1 MNIDPQD
8 LTVLIVEDDPHVL
21 LGCQQALALEDI
33 PSVGVGSAEE
43 ALKRVGENFAGIVI
57 SDIRLPGIDGLELL
71 TRLKALDKSL
81 PVVLITGHGDISMA
95 VGAMRNGAYDFM
107 EKPFS
112 PERLVDVARRAL
124 EQRGLAREVWS
135 LRRQLAERDSLE
147 GRIIGRSPAMQNLR
161 ELIANVADT
170 SANVLIEGETGT
182 GKELVARC
190 LHDFSRRHAHQ
201 FVALNCG
208 GLPENL
214 FESEIFGHE
223 ANAFT
228 GAGKRRIGKIEHAHE
243 GTLFLDEVESMP
255 INLQIKLLRVLQ
267 ERTLERLGSNQ
278 SVAVDCRVIAATKS
292 DLDELSRAS
301 QFRSDLYY
309 RLNVVTLELPPLRE
323 RREDILQLFEH
334 FLQQSS
340 LRFDRTAPELDNQT
354 LSSLMSHDWPGNVRE
369 LRNVAERFAL
379 GLPAFKKRRRQ
390 HRPRPGLYRSGGS
403 LRTQPAQRRP
413 ATQRRQLDPSQPG
426 AGDGQDHPVRQSQ
439 KIWVESLM
447 DLFLKAALGAA
458 VVLILAAL
466 AKTRNYYIAGLVPL
480 FPTFALIAHYI
491 VGKGRSVEDLKT
503 TILFGMWSIIPY
515 FVYLATL
522 YVMVDR
528 MRLEASLAVAA
539 VAWLMAATILVSIWV
554 RVHT

>member
-1 MNIDPQD
+1 MNND

-33 PSVGVGSAEE
+33 RSEGVGSAEQ
-43 ALKRVGENFAGIVI
+43 ALALVGDNFPGIVI
-57 SDIRLPGIDGLELL
+57 SDIRLPGMDGLELL
-71 TRLKALDKSL
+71 KQLKGRDRTL

-95 VGAMRNGAYDFM
+95 VGAMRDGAYDFM

-124 EQRGLAREVWS
+124 EQRSLAREVWS

-147 GRIIGRSPAMQNLR
+147 GRIIGRSPAMQQLR

-190 LHDFSRRHAHQ
+190 LHDFSRRQPQQ

-228 GAGKRRIGKIEHAHE
+228 GAGKRRIGKIEHAHG

-255 INLQIKLLRVLQ
+255 LNLQIKLLRVLQ

-278 SVAVDCRVIAATKS
+278 SIDVDCRVIAATKS
-292 DLDELSRAS
+292 DLDQLSKAS

-323 RREDILQLFEH
+323 RREDILQLFEY

-340 LRFDRTAPELDNQT
+340 LRFDRAAPELDNQT

-379 GLPAFKKRRRQ
+379 GLPAFKK
-390 HRPRPGLYRSGGS
+390 PGSNAAQGLGFSEAVEAFERNLLNDALQRSGGN
-403 LRTQPAQRRP
+403 LTQA
-413 ATQRRQLDPSQPG
+413 SQ
-426 AGDGQDHPVRQSQ
+426 
-439 KIWVESLM
+439 E
-447 DLFLKAALGAA
+447 LGM
-458 VVLILAAL
+458 
-466 AKTRNYYIAGLVPL
+466 AKTTLFDKVKKYGL
-480 FPTFALIAHYI
+480 TH
-491 VGKGRSVEDLKT
+491 
-503 TILFGMWSIIPY
+503 
-515 FVYLATL
+515 
-522 YVMVDR
+522 
-528 MRLEASLAVAA
+528 
-539 VAWLMAATILVSIWV
+539 
-554 RVHT
+554 

>member
-1 MNIDPQD
+1 MNINHN

-33 PSVGVGSAEE
+33 ASEGVGSAEE
-43 ALKRVGENFAGIVI
+43 ALARVGSDFAGIVI
-57 SDIRLPGIDGLELL
+57 SDIRLPGINGLELL
-71 TRLKALDKSL
+71 ERLKAIDASL
-81 PVVLITGHGDISMA
+81 PVVLITGHGDITMA
-95 VGAMRNGAYDFM
+95 VNAMRDGAYDFM

-112 PERLVDVARRAL
+112 PERLVDVTRRAL
-124 EQRGLAREVWS
+124 EQRGLAREVWA

-147 GRIIGRSPAMQNLR
+147 GKIIGRSPAMHNLR

-190 LHDFSRRHAHQ
+190 LHDFSRRRDHQ

-208 GLPENL
+208 GLAESL

-228 GAGKRRIGKIEHAHE
+228 GAGKRRIGKIEHAHK

-255 INLQIKLLRVLQ
+255 IPLQIKLLRVLQ

-278 SVAVDCRVIAATKS
+278 AVEVDCRVIAATKF
-292 DLDELSRAS
+292 DLDVSSRAG

-334 FLQQSS
+334 FLQLSA
-340 LRFDRTAPELDNQT
+340 LRFDREPRAIDRQT

-369 LRNVAERFAL
+369 LRNVAERYAL
-379 GLPAFKKRRRQ
+379 GLPAFKNSSSRDAESPRLSFAEAVEAFERNMLSEALQ
-390 HRPRPGLYRSGGS
+390 HSGGN
-403 LRTQPAQRRP
+403 L
-413 ATQRRQLDPSQPG
+413 SQ
-426 AGDGQDHPVRQSQ
+426 ASQ
-439 KIWVESLM
+439 E
-447 DLFLKAALGAA
+447 LGM
-458 VVLILAAL
+458 
-466 AKTRNYYIAGLVPL
+466 AKTTLFDKVKKYGL
-480 FPTFALIAHYI
+480 
-491 VGKGRSVEDLKT
+491 
-503 TILFGMWSIIPY
+503 
-515 FVYLATL
+515 
-522 YVMVDR
+522 
-528 MRLEASLAVAA
+528 
-539 VAWLMAATILVSIWV
+539 
-554 RVHT
+554 

>member
-1 MNIDPQD
+1 MNHE

-33 PSVGVGSAEE
+33 RSEGVSTAEQALAMVGD
-43 ALKRVGENFAGIVI
+43 NFPGIVI

-71 TRLKALDKSL
+71 KRLKARDASL

-95 VGAMRNGAYDFM
+95 VGAMRDGAYDFM

-112 PERLVDVARRAL
+112 PERLVDAARRAL
-124 EQRGLAREVWS
+124 EQRSLAREVWS

-147 GRIIGRSPAMQNLR
+147 GRIIGRSQAMQQLR

-190 LHDFSRRHAHQ
+190 LHDFSRRQPRQ

-228 GAGKRRIGKIEHAHE
+228 GAGKRRVGKIEHADG

-255 INLQIKLLRVLQ
+255 LNLQIKLLRVLQ

-278 SVAVDCRVIAATKS
+278 SIDVDCRVIAATKS
-292 DLDELSRAS
+292 DLDQLSKVS

-340 LRFDRTAPELDNQT
+340 LRFDRAVPELDNQT

-369 LRNVAERFAL
+369 LRNVAERSAL
-379 GLPAFKKRRRQ
+379 GLPAFKKTGSITSQ
-390 HRPRPGLYRSGGS
+390 GLGFSEAVEAFERNLLSDALQRSGGNLTQAS
-403 LRTQPAQRRP
+403 L
-413 ATQRRQLDPSQPG
+413 
-426 AGDGQDHPVRQSQ
+426 
-439 KIWVESLM
+439 E
-447 DLFLKAALGAA
+447 LGM
-458 VVLILAAL
+458 
-466 AKTRNYYIAGLVPL
+466 AKTTLFDKVKKYGL
-480 FPTFALIAHYI
+480 AH
-491 VGKGRSVEDLKT
+491 
-503 TILFGMWSIIPY
+503 
-515 FVYLATL
+515 
-522 YVMVDR
+522 
-528 MRLEASLAVAA
+528 
-539 VAWLMAATILVSIWV
+539 
-554 RVHT
+554 

>member
-1 MNIDPQD
+1 MNND

-33 PSVGVGSAEE
+33 RSEGVSSAEQ
-43 ALKRVGENFAGIVI
+43 ALALVGDNFPGIVI
-57 SDIRLPGIDGLELL
+57 SDIRLPGMDGLELL
-71 TRLKALDKSL
+71 KHLKARDRTL

-95 VGAMRNGAYDFM
+95 VGAMRDGAYDFM

-124 EQRGLAREVWS
+124 EQRSLAREVWS

-147 GRIIGRSPAMQNLR
+147 GRIIGRSPAMQQLR

-190 LHDFSRRHAHQ
+190 LHDFSRRQPQQ

-228 GAGKRRIGKIEHAHE
+228 GAGKRRIGKIEHAHG

-255 INLQIKLLRVLQ
+255 LNLQIKLLRVLQ

-278 SVAVDCRVIAATKS
+278 SIDVDCRVIAATKS
-292 DLDELSRAS
+292 DLDQLSKAS

-323 RREDILQLFEH
+323 RREDILQLFEY

-340 LRFDRTAPELDNQT
+340 LRFDRAAPELDNQT
-354 LSSLMSHDWPGNVRE
+354 LSSLMSHDWPGNVRD

-379 GLPAFKKRRRQ
+379 GLPAFKK
-390 HRPRPGLYRSGGS
+390 PGSNAAQGLGFSEAVEAFERNLLNDALQRSGGN
-403 LRTQPAQRRP
+403 LTQA
-413 ATQRRQLDPSQPG
+413 SQ
-426 AGDGQDHPVRQSQ
+426 
-439 KIWVESLM
+439 E
-447 DLFLKAALGAA
+447 LGM
-458 VVLILAAL
+458 
-466 AKTRNYYIAGLVPL
+466 AKTTLFDKVKKYGL
-480 FPTFALIAHYI
+480 AH
-491 VGKGRSVEDLKT
+491 
-503 TILFGMWSIIPY
+503 
-515 FVYLATL
+515 
-522 YVMVDR
+522 
-528 MRLEASLAVAA
+528 
-539 VAWLMAATILVSIWV
+539 
-554 RVHT
+554 

>member
-1 MNIDPQD
+1 MNTE

-33 PSVGVGSAEE
+33 HSQGVGSAEE
-43 ALKRVGENFAGIVI
+43 ALALVGDNFAGIVI

-71 TRLKALDKSL
+71 KRLKERDRTL
-81 PVVLITGHGDISMA
+81 PVVLITGHGDVSMA
-95 VGAMRNGAYDFM
+95 VGAMRDGAYDFM

-147 GRIIGRSPAMQNLR
+147 GKIIGRSAAMQNLR
-161 ELIANVADT
+161 ALIANVADT

-190 LHDFSRRHAHQ
+190 LHDFSRRHASQ

-228 GAGKRRIGKIEHAHE
+228 GAGKRRVGKIEHAHN

-292 DLDELSRAS
+292 DLNELSKAS

-334 FLQQSS
+334 FLQLSS
-340 LRFDRTAPELDNQT
+340 LRFDREPPQLDPQT
-354 LSSLMSHDWPGNVRE
+354 LSALMSHDWPGNVRE
-369 LRNVAERFAL
+369 LRNVAERYAL
-379 GLPAFKKRRRQ
+379 GLPAFKKS
-390 HRPRPGLYRSGGS
+390 GLTAASQILGFSEAVEAFEKNLLTEALQRSGGN
-403 LRTQPAQRRP
+403 L
-413 ATQRRQLDPSQPG
+413 SQ
-426 AGDGQDHPVRQSQ
+426 ASQ
-439 KIWVESLM
+439 E
-447 DLFLKAALGAA
+447 LGM
-458 VVLILAAL
+458 
-466 AKTRNYYIAGLVPL
+466 AKTTLFDKVKKYGL
-480 FPTFALIAHYI
+480 
-491 VGKGRSVEDLKT
+491 G
-503 TILFGMWSIIPY
+503 
-515 FVYLATL
+515 
-522 YVMVDR
+522 
-528 MRLEASLAVAA
+528 
-539 VAWLMAATILVSIWV
+539 
-554 RVHT
+554 

>member
-1 MNIDPQD
+1 MNND

-33 PSVGVGSAEE
+33 RSEGVSSAEQ
-43 ALKRVGENFAGIVI
+43 ALAMVGDNFPGIVI

-71 TRLKALDKSL
+71 KRLKARDRSL

-95 VGAMRNGAYDFM
+95 VGAMRDGAYDFM

-112 PERLVDVARRAL
+112 PERLVDIARRAL

-147 GRIIGRSPAMQNLR
+147 GRIIGRSPAMQQLR

-190 LHDFSRRHAHQ
+190 LHDFSRRQPRQ

-228 GAGKRRIGKIEHAHE
+228 GAGKRRIGKIEHADG

-255 INLQIKLLRVLQ
+255 LNLQIKLLRVLQ
-267 ERTLERLGSNQ
+267 ERSLERLGSNQ
-278 SVAVDCRVIAATKS
+278 SIDVDCRVIAATKS
-292 DLDELSRAS
+292 DLDQLSKVS

-323 RREDILQLFEH
+323 RREDILQLFEY

-354 LSSLMSHDWPGNVRE
+354 VSSLMSHDWPGNVRE

-379 GLPAFKKRRRQ
+379 GLPAFKK
-390 HRPRPGLYRSGGS
+390 PGSNAAQGLGFSEAVEAFERNLLTDALQRSGGN
-403 LRTQPAQRRP
+403 LTQA
-413 ATQRRQLDPSQPG
+413 SQ
-426 AGDGQDHPVRQSQ
+426 
-439 KIWVESLM
+439 E
-447 DLFLKAALGAA
+447 LGM
-458 VVLILAAL
+458 
-466 AKTRNYYIAGLVPL
+466 AKTTLFDKVKKYGL
-480 FPTFALIAHYI
+480 TH
-491 VGKGRSVEDLKT
+491 
-503 TILFGMWSIIPY
+503 
-515 FVYLATL
+515 
-522 YVMVDR
+522 
-528 MRLEASLAVAA
+528 
-539 VAWLMAATILVSIWV
+539 
-554 RVHT
+554 

>member
-1 MNIDPQD
+1 MNND

-33 PSVGVGSAEE
+33 RSEGVGSAEQ
-43 ALKRVGENFAGIVI
+43 ALALVGDNFPGIVI
-57 SDIRLPGIDGLELL
+57 SDIRLPGMDGLELL
-71 TRLKALDKSL
+71 KQLKGRDRTL

-95 VGAMRNGAYDFM
+95 VGAMRDGAYDYM

-112 PERLVDVARRAL
+112 PERLVEVARRAL
-124 EQRGLAREVWS
+124 EQRSLAREVWS

-147 GRIIGRSPAMQNLR
+147 GRIIGRSPAMQQLR

-190 LHDFSRRHAHQ
+190 LHDFSRRQPQQ

-228 GAGKRRIGKIEHAHE
+228 GAGKRRIGKIEHAHG

-255 INLQIKLLRVLQ
+255 LNLQIKLLRVLQ

-278 SVAVDCRVIAATKS
+278 SIDVDCRVIAATKS
-292 DLDELSRAS
+292 DLDQLSKAS

-323 RREDILQLFEH
+323 RREDILQLFEY

-354 LSSLMSHDWPGNVRE
+354 VSSLMSHDWPGNVRE

-379 GLPAFKKRRRQ
+379 GLPAFKK
-390 HRPRPGLYRSGGS
+390 PGSNAAQGLGFSEAVEAFERNLLTDALQRSGGN
-403 LRTQPAQRRP
+403 LTQA
-413 ATQRRQLDPSQPG
+413 SQ
-426 AGDGQDHPVRQSQ
+426 
-439 KIWVESLM
+439 E
-447 DLFLKAALGAA
+447 LGM
-458 VVLILAAL
+458 
-466 AKTRNYYIAGLVPL
+466 AKTTLFDKVKKYGL
-480 FPTFALIAHYI
+480 AH
-491 VGKGRSVEDLKT
+491 
-503 TILFGMWSIIPY
+503 
-515 FVYLATL
+515 
-522 YVMVDR
+522 
-528 MRLEASLAVAA
+528 
-539 VAWLMAATILVSIWV
+539 
-554 RVHT
+554 